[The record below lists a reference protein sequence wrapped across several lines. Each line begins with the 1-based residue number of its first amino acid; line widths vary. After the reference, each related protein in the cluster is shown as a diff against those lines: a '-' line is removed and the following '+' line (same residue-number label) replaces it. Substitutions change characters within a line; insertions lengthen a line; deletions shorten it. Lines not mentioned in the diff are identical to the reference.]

1 MKLGV
6 YRNYD
11 LSVYGDLD
19 IDIKDYVE
27 WLDGDIP
34 TRENLQMYIDKE
46 FNFND
51 SNLSVVIWNNYDLSY
66 DIDSLDSISFFREC
80 QYKNILY
87 EAEKLQNEL
96 KAENQT
102 LE

>member
-51 SNLSVVIWNNYDLSY
+51 SSLSVVIWNNYGLDY
-66 DIDSLDSISFFREC
+66 DIESFGNISFSGAVE
-80 QYKNILY
+80 YKLLLDR
-87 EAEKLQNEL
+87 AEKIQSERNETRN
-96 KAENQT
+96 K
-102 LE
+102 

>member
-51 SNLSVVIWNNYDLSY
+51 SNLSVVIWDNYGLDY
-66 DIDSLDSISFFREC
+66 DIESSSNISFSGAVE
-80 QYKNILY
+80 YKLLLNK
-87 EAEKLQNEL
+87 AEELQNEL
-96 KAENQT
+96 KNSNTSME
-102 LE
+102 